1 MNILSNFLNLNCDKL
16 LILDAACSI
25 HEILIGFFTILK
37 KIKFLKN
44 QNPITWQKVCVNKSQ
59 VCCDRKKH
67 IAFCLHV
74 LAVVIDYNY
83 SFKRFCN
90 FS

>member
-59 VCCDRKKH
+59 VCCDQNLFLNIHVHELKH
-67 IAFCLHV
+67 
-74 LAVVIDYNY
+74 
-83 SFKRFCN
+83 K
-90 FS
+90 